1 MSLLHMV
8 CMKVPQIVS
17 CRNISKMS
25 IDKTRTIFHF
35 YIENINITA
44 YEELQL
50 QQGDMIPD
58 PSYGRAG
65 HKARRWPN
73 GVLSYIIHDS
83 LGRYMTTVVQTTAYK

>member
-1 MSLLHMV
+1 MLHFTVGLMLLV
-8 CMKVPQIVS
+8 CAVQAVPS
-17 CRNISKMS
+17 
-25 IDKTRTIFHF
+25 DEPAP
-35 YIENINITA
+35 YENINITA

-65 HKARRWPN
+65 HKSRRWPN

-83 LGRYMTTVVQTTAYK
+83 LAREPQAMKAIKEAMEE